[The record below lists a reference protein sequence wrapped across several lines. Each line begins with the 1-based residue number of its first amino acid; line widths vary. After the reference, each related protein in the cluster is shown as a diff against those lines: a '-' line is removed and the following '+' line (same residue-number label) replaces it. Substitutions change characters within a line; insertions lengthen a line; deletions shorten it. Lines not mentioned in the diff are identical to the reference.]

1 MSYSPFRHVDSIFW
15 KHNPIHLTLF
25 LTKRCNAR
33 CPFCFYLSA
42 DNYASA
48 EAAELTLEE
57 IEKVSSSMGNLLWL
71 ALSGGELFLRKDL
84 YEIVEVFYAQNKPA
98 IILMPTN
105 GLLTDVVRN
114 QAEKILQHCK
124 NSVVTIKLSLDGPEE
139 IHDAIRGVKGSF
151 RKMMETY
158 RALGELIDK
167 YPNFELGI
175 NSVFCSINQ
184 DYMDEIL
191 QIVGSLDKIKTH
203 TVSLIRGDVS
213 DGALKEV
220 DTEKYHRLIEKM
232 ATDLRDKKAPTYR
245 FKGARLKAAQ
255 DIVQRRLIYE
265 TQVKNKQIIPCYA
278 GKLNIVITEAGDVYP
293 CEFFTPKMKL
303 GNVRKDGYN
312 IKEMLKT
319 TQAREVVR
327 SIREKGCFCTHECYF
342 MINILFNPTMYPA
355 LLKEYVKI

>member
-1 MSYSPFRHVDSIFW
+1 MSYSPFRHVGSIFW

-84 YEIVEVFYAQNKPA
+84 YEIVKVFYAQNKPA

-105 GLLTDVVRN
+105 GLLTDVIRTR
-114 QAEKILQHCK
+114 AEEILQHCK

-139 IHDAIRGVKGSF
+139 VHDAIRGVKGSF

-220 DTEKYHRLIEKM
+220 DTEKYNRLIEQM
-232 ATDLRDKKAPTYR
+232 ATDLRNKKAPTYR

-278 GKLNIVITEAGDVYP
+278 GKLNIVITEDGDVYP
-293 CEFFTPKMKL
+293 CESFTPKMKL
-303 GNVRKDGYN
+303 GNIRKDGYD

-327 SIREKGCFCTHECYF
+327 SIRETGCFCTHECYF

>member
-1 MSYSPFRHVDSIFW
+1 MPYSPFRHVGSIFW

-48 EAAELTLEE
+48 EASELTLGE

-84 YEIVEVFYAQNKPA
+84 FEIVKVFYKQNKPA
-98 IILMPTN
+98 IILLPTN
-105 GLLTDVVRN
+105 GLLTDVIRRR
-114 QAEKILQHCK
+114 AEEILEHCK

-139 IHDAIRGVKGSF
+139 VHDAIRGVKGSF

-158 RALGELIDK
+158 RALGELIDR

-191 QIVGSLDKIKTH
+191 EIVGSLDKIKTH

-220 DTEKYHRLIEKM
+220 DTEKYNRTIEKM
-232 ATDLRDKKAPTYR
+232 AADLRNKKAPTYR

-265 TQVKNKQIIPCYA
+265 TQVKNRQIIPCYA
-278 GKLNIVITEAGDVYP
+278 GRLNIVITEDGDVYP
-293 CEFFTPKMKL
+293 CEYFTPKMRL
-303 GNVRKDGYN
+303 GNVREDGYD
-312 IKEMLKT
+312 IKRMLKNS
-319 TQAREVVR
+319 QAQAVVR

-342 MINILFNPTMYPA
+342 MINILFNPSMYPA
-355 LLKEYVKI
+355 LLKEYVRI

>member
-1 MSYSPFRHVDSIFW
+1 MSYSPFRHVGSIFW
-15 KHNPIHLTLF
+15 KHSPIHLTLF

-48 EAAELTLEE
+48 EATELTLGE
-57 IEKVSSSMGNLLWL
+57 IEQISSSMGNLLWL

-84 YEIVEVFYAQNKPA
+84 FEIVKVFYKQNKPA
-98 IILMPTN
+98 IILLPTN
-105 GLLTDVVRN
+105 GLMPDVIRKR
-114 QAEKILQHCK
+114 AEEILEYCK

-139 IHDAIRGVKGSF
+139 VHDAIRGVKGSF
-151 RKMMETY
+151 RKMMESY
-158 RALGELIDK
+158 RALGELIDR

-191 QIVGSLDKIKTH
+191 EIVGSLDKIKTH

-220 DTEKYHRLIEKM
+220 DTEKYNRTIEKM
-232 ATDLRDKKAPTYR
+232 AEDLRNKKAPTYR

-255 DIVQRRLIYE
+255 DILQRRLIYE
-265 TQVKNKQIIPCYA
+265 TQVKNRQIIPCYA
-278 GKLNIVITEAGDVYP
+278 GKLNIVITEDGDVYP
-293 CEFFTPKMKL
+293 CEYFSPKMKL
-303 GNVRKDGYN
+303 GNVREDGYD
-312 IKEMLKT
+312 IKKMLKNG
-319 TQAREVVR
+319 QAQSVVR
-327 SIREKGCFCTHECYF
+327 SIKEKGCFCTHECYF
-342 MINILFNPTMYPA
+342 MINILFNPMMYPA
-355 LLKEYVKI
+355 LLKEYVRI